1 VNLHLWLTFCFANLL
16 TSLSPGPGALAA
28 MNAGLAQGS
37 RGGWRMVLGLQ
48 LALLLQLLVVALGAG
63 ALLASS
69 GRAFLALRWGGAAY
83 LILLGLMQLR
93 AVFKHIQAN
102 APMDKTGWRIE
113 GMVWRGVWVN
123 LSNPKAI
130 LFQAA
135 LVPHFIDLTRPLARQ
150 YLIIAVT
157 MCLIDTLIMGAY
169 AALAARLAP
178 WFASERLARW
188 RNLAFGLLFVG
199 FGGALLSWQTG

>member
-1 VNLHLWLTFCFANLL
+1 MQLHLWLTFCFANLL
-16 TSLSPGPGALAA
+16 TSISPGPGALAA
-28 MNAGLAQGS
+28 MNAGLAQGL

-69 GRAFLALRWGGAAY
+69 ERAFLVLRWGGAAY
-83 LILLGLMQLR
+83 LIWLGLAQLR
-93 AVFKHIQAN
+93 AVFQHVHASSP
-102 APMDKTGWRIE
+102 ADKTEWRVE

-135 LVPHFIDLTRPLARQ
+135 LVPHFIDLAQPLARQ

-169 AALAARLAP
+169 TSLAARLAP
-178 WFASERLARW
+178 WFESERLAHW
-188 RNLAFGLLFVG
+188 RNLAFGMLFVG
-199 FGGALLSWQTG
+199 FGVALLVWRA